1 MYQLP
6 DGEATAFIDTV
17 AGLTFVTRF
26 HGHSVIS
33 QQSVADHSGRV
44 GMLAYM
50 LALEYYKNERDAYRV
65 ATFAL
70 FHDFSEGILKN
81 DVNSAIKQ
89 KYGIRDIL
97 RKLEHDVVTDIFSSD
112 TASSNSLREL
122 ILEQCNPIEYKLL
135 KMADTLDFGLYV
147 RHEVDLGNS
156 HLKPLL
162 EAFHSEYNKYDYEIR
177 SLNLAWRTHIK
188 VLGEDSTE

>member
-6 DGEATAFIDTV
+6 NDEAVAFIDTV

-81 DVNSAIKQ
+81 DVNSSIKQ

-97 RKLEHDVVTDIFSSD
+97 RKLEQDVVNDMFPSD
-112 TASSNSLREL
+112 TSASNSLRDL
-122 ILEQCNPIEYKLL
+122 VLEQCNQTDYKLL

-147 RHEVDLGNS
+147 WHEVNLGNN
-156 HLKPLL
+156 HLKPLI
-162 EAFHSEYNKYDYEIR
+162 EAFRTEFNKYDQDMR
-177 SLNLAWRTHIK
+177 ALNLAWRTADKILNGY
-188 VLGEDSTE
+188 VNV

>member
-1 MYQLP
+1 MYRLP
-6 DGEATAFIDTV
+6 KEEAVVFIDTV
-17 AGLTFVTRF
+17 AGLTFVTRY

-33 QQSVADHSGRV
+33 EQSVADHSCRV

-50 LALEYYKNERDAYRV
+50 LALEYYKNENDAYRV

-81 DVNSAIKQ
+81 DVNSSIKQ

-97 RKLEHDVVTDIFSSD
+97 RQLEQDVVNDMFPSD
-112 TASSNSLREL
+112 TASSNSLRNL
-122 ILEQCNPIEYKLL
+122 VLEKCDPVDYKLL

-147 RHEVDLGNS
+147 WHEVNLGNS

-162 EAFHSEYNKYDYEIR
+162 EAFKAEFNKYDYDMR
-177 SLNLAWRTHIK
+177 SLDLARLTFSKI
-188 VLGEDSTE
+188 LAETPDE

>member
-1 MYQLP
+1 MYHLP
-6 DGEATAFIDTV
+6 DEEAVAFIDTV
-17 AGLTFVTRF
+17 AGLTFVTRY

-33 QQSVADHSGRV
+33 KQSVADHSGRV

-50 LALEYYKNERDAYRV
+50 LALEYYKNEADANRV

-81 DVNSAIKQ
+81 DVNSSIKQ

-97 RKLEHDVVTDIFSSD
+97 RKLEQDVVNDMFPSEEESSVCLRSLVLEKCSPTD
-112 TASSNSLREL
+112 
-122 ILEQCNPIEYKLL
+122 YKLV

-147 RHEVDLGNS
+147 WHEVKLGNS
-156 HLKPLL
+156 HLRPLVD
-162 EAFHSEYNKYDYEIR
+162 AFRNEFNKYDQEMR
-177 SLNLAWRTHIK
+177 SLNLAWLTSQKI
-188 VLGEDSTE
+188 LTEL